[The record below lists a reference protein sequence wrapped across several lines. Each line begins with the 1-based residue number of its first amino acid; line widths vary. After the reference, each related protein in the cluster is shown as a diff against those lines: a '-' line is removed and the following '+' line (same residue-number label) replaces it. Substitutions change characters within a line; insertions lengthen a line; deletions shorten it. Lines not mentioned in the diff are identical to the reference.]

1 MTRHRQAPTRP
12 VGCAWVADGRA
23 AGAGRDLRSENRLRY
38 SRLVDL
44 PPHPPY
50 RPGMDRRC
58 FLLTSVA
65 AALAAPLAAEA
76 QAGKVARIG
85 YMMLSPL
92 TDPPSPERAAGY

>member
-1 MTRHRQAPTRP
+1 
-12 VGCAWVADGRA
+12 
-23 AGAGRDLRSENRLRY
+23 
-38 SRLVDL
+38 
-44 PPHPPY
+44 
-50 RPGMDRRC
+50 MDRRR

-65 AALAAPLAAEA
+65 GALVAPLAAEA